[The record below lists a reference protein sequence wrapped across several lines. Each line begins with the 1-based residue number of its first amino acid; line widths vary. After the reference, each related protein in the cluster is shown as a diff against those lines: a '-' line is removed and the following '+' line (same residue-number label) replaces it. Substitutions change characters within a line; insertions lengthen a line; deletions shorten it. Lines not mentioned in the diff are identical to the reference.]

1 MLSDLAALLHDRS
14 MQIALLVVFVAG
26 LVRGFSGFG
35 AGLLYVPV
43 ASALFGPKVAAAT
56 ILLFDIPVTIPFV
69 IRLLPKANVREVI
82 PLAAGAV
89 VATPAGAVALAL
101 ADPTAVRWAISIA
114 VLAAVALIAAGL
126 KVPASAGTGTA
137 VGVGAASGFLNG
149 LAQIGGPPLILYWL
163 GRAVPPETIR
173 ASAMLFFA
181 IGTVATLATYLVGG
195 FIDRAVILKVVLMA
209 PVFAV
214 AMTIGGQLFGYAS
227 PVVYRRV
234 AYALITLAGLLG
246 LPVG

>member
-1 MLSDLAALLHDRS
+1 MLSDLAALLHDPS

-35 AGLLYVPV
+35 AGLLYVPI

-56 ILLFDIPVTIPFV
+56 ILLFDIPVAVPFV
-69 IRLLPKANVREVI
+69 IRLLPKANVREVM

-89 VATPAGAVALAL
+89 VMTPLGAVALAH
-101 ADPTAVRWAISIA
+101 ADPVTVRWAISIA
-114 VLAAVALIAAGL
+114 VLAGVALIAAGL
-126 KVPASAGTGTA
+126 KVPTAAGTGTA
-137 VGVGAASGFLNG
+137 VAVGGASGFLNG

-181 IGTVATLATYLVGG
+181 IGTVATLATYLVAD
-195 FIDRAVILKVVLMA
+195 FIDRAVMLKVVLMA

-214 AMTIGGQLFGYAS
+214 AMTMGAGLFGLAS

-234 AYALITLAGLLG
+234 AYALITVAGLLG
-246 LPVG
+246 LPVW